1 MPLRARAISL
11 TLAAILTSS
20 AVARQEPVPTAPPAP
35 VSSPPELPPAVELT
49 PAPAPAPAPAHAA
62 LPAAV
67 KPAKPA
73 RASTKQRGND
83 GQEQRIRAAR
93 LQTFLARAGF
103 SPGLIDGKPGRKTTI
118 ALDEYVRAHGIDTP
132 LAVTDDAVIS
142 SLGVHEQWT
151 RTCRITDADAT
162 LVTGPI
168 PTDWNERAAL
178 TVSGYES
185 LQELLAERGWCS
197 QETVAWLNPGV
208 AMSELKAGDEVVIP
222 DVPDAFAPGSRAAL
236 PRPARIEVELSAKLV
251 RGLDDAG
258 VTIFLLHCSI
268 ARDVE
273 KRPVGE
279 LHVKVVATDPEYSFD
294 PKDWPEVQGVAS
306 KLRIAPG
313 PRCPVGS
320 AWVGLDLPGY
330 GMHGT
335 VRPQDIGKTGS
346 HGCFRLA
353 NWDALRLA
361 QAAKIGTPVL
371 VKE

>member
-1 MPLRARAISL
+1 MHRHARAISL
-11 TLAAILTSS
+11 TLAAVLTAS
-20 AVARQEPVPTAPPAP
+20 ALARQEPPASAHPLPP
-35 VSSPPELPPAVELT
+35 STPPQLPPAVELT
-49 PAPAPAPAPAHAA
+49 PAAAPAE
-62 LPAAV
+62 LPAGG

-73 RASTKQRGND
+73 RANTRPKLND
-83 GQEQRIRAAR
+83 AQEERVRSAR
-93 LQTFLARAGF
+93 LQTFLARANF
-103 SPGLIDGKPGRKTTI
+103 SPGLIDGKPGRKTTL
-118 ALDEYVRAHGIDTP
+118 ALDEYTRAHGINTP
-132 LAVTDDAVIS
+132 GPATDDAVLA

-178 TVSGYES
+178 AVSGYES

-208 AMSELKAGDEVVIP
+208 KMAELKPGDEVVIP
-222 DVPDAFAPGSRAAL
+222 DVPDALAPGSRAAL
-236 PRPARIEVELSAKLV
+236 PRPASVEVELSARIV

-258 VTIFLLHCSI
+258 VTLFLLHCSI

-294 PKDWPEVQGVAS
+294 PKDWPEVQGVVS

-330 GMHGT
+330 GVHGT

-361 QAAKIGTPVL
+361 RAVKIGTPVL